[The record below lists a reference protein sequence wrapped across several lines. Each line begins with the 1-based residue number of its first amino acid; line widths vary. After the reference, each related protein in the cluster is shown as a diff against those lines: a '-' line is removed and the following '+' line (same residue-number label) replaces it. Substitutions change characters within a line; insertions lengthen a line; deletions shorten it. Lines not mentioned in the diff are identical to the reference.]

1 MSFTTTVLVIAVC
14 VAGTGYSVPGT
25 QYSGDTLQAAQ
36 APRPKP
42 VETGPQRGAQPGA
55 QPVTQPGTATQ
66 PNYQIGPQD
75 ELRVTVFDAEG
86 LTGVYRVDDDGFIS
100 FPLLGRIPVGGTTLG
115 AAQEKIR
122 TLLMNGYIRNP
133 QVRVDVQEYK
143 SQSIFVSGE
152 VRAPAELRMTGGMT
166 LLKALAQ
173 AGSPMSSA
181 SSELTIA
188 RQKKPA
194 PGAPAAVVPGGPN
207 GPGSPE
213 ATEIIR
219 VNWRDLQTGRAS
231 DVALQDGDVIFIPK
245 AQTFFIQGYVRNGGS
260 YVLEPGTTVE
270 QAIALA
276 GGLTE
281 RGTNRGIKA
290 TRTVNGKPVEVSL
303 SLSDKVQGGDVI
315 SIKQRMF

>member
-1 MSFTTTVLVIAVC
+1 MPLAISLVAALL
-14 VAGTGYSVPGT
+14 AGAGSPQSAQTPAPT
-25 QYSGDTLQAAQ
+25 RPAETL
-36 APRPKP
+36 
-42 VETGPQRGAQPGA
+42 AQPA
-55 QPVTQPGTATQ
+55 AQ

-86 LTGVYRVDDDGFIS
+86 LSGVYRVDDDGYIT
-100 FPLLGRIPVGGTTLG
+100 FPLLGRIQLGGTTLS
-115 AAQEKIR
+115 AAADHLRKM
-122 TLLMNGYIRNP
+122 LMNGYIRDP

-152 VRAPAELRMTGGMT
+152 VRSPAELRMTGGMT

-173 AGSPMSSA
+173 AGSPLSSA

-188 RQKKPA
+188 RQKRPGTTPA
-194 PGAPAAVVPGGPN
+194 PGAAPDTDV
-207 GPGSPE
+207 
-213 ATEIIR
+213 IR
-219 VNWRDLQTGRAS
+219 VNWRDLQTGRAN
-231 DVALQDGDVIFIPK
+231 DVTLQDGDVIFVPK
-245 AQTFFIQGYVRNGGS
+245 AQTFFIQGFVRNGGS

-290 TRTVNGKPVEVSL
+290 TRMVNGKTVEVSL
-303 SLSDKVQGGDVI
+303 SLSDKVQAGDVI
-315 SIKQRMF
+315 SIKQRLF

>member
-1 MSFTTTVLVIAVC
+1 MSFTTTIVVIAIC
-14 VAGTGYSVPGT
+14 CAFPRYSVPGT
-25 QYSGDTLQAAQ
+25 RYSGGTRQQAQ
-36 APRPKP
+36 APTPRPA
-42 VETGPQRGAQPGA
+42 EGTQTGTPPGTAPGTQPATGAQPA
-55 QPVTQPGTATQ
+55 TAAQ

-115 AAQEKIR
+115 ATQDKIR
-122 TLLMNGYIRNP
+122 TMLMNGYIRNP

-194 PGAPAAVVPGGPN
+194 SGAPAPTGPGGDN
-207 GPGSPE
+207 T
-213 ATEIIR
+213 TEIIR
-219 VNWRDLQTGRAS
+219 VNWRDLQTGRTS

-303 SLSDKVQGGDVI
+303 TLSDKVQAGDVI
-315 SIKQRMF
+315 SIKQRLF

>member
-1 MSFTTTVLVIAVC
+1 MHALIASTIL
-14 VAGTGYSVPGT
+14 ALALGAPAA
-25 QYSGDTLQAAQ
+25 AAQ
-36 APRPKP
+36 APA
-42 VETGPQRGAQPGA
+42 PQTPPAPAGEAAAQ
-55 QPVTQPGTATQ
+55 QQ

-75 ELRVTVFDAEG
+75 ELRITVYEADG
-86 LTGVYRVDDDGFIS
+86 LTGVYRVDDDGFIT
-100 FPLLGRIPVGGTTLG
+100 FPLLGRITVGGTTL
-115 AAQEKIR
+115 AATQDRIR

-152 VRAPAELRMTGGMT
+152 VRAPAEIRMTGGMT

-173 AGSPMSSA
+173 AGSPLSSA

-188 RQKKPA
+188 RQKKS
-194 PGAPAAVVPGGPN
+194 AAGTAAGTD
-207 GPGSPE
+207 
-213 ATEIIR
+213 ATEVIR
-219 VNWRDLQTGRAS
+219 VNWRDLQTGRAN

-290 TRTVNGKPVEVSL
+290 TRMANGKTIEVSL
-303 SLSDKVQGGDVI
+303 SLSDKVQPGDVI
-315 SIKQRMF
+315 TIRQRLF

>member
-1 MSFTTTVLVIAVC
+1 MHVLIASTLLA
-14 VAGTGYSVPGT
+14 VALAPAQASSQVAPPPAAPAT
-25 QYSGDTLQAAQ
+25 DTAAQ
-36 APRPKP
+36 L
-42 VETGPQRGAQPGA
+42 QP
-55 QPVTQPGTATQ
+55 

-75 ELRVTVFDAEG
+75 ELRITVYDADG
-86 LTGVYRVDDDGFIS
+86 LTGVYRVDDDGFIT
-100 FPLLGRIPVGGTTLG
+100 FPLLGRIAVGGTSLA
-115 AAQEKIR
+115 AAQEQIR

-143 SQSIFVSGE
+143 SQSVFVSGE
-152 VRAPAELRMTGGMT
+152 VRSPAELRMTGGMT

-173 AGSPMSSA
+173 AGSPLSSA

-188 RQKKPA
+188 RQRKGA
-194 PGAPAAVVPGGPN
+194 TGAPASGA
-207 GPGSPE
+207 E
-213 ATEIIR
+213 ATDVIR

-231 DVALQDGDVIFIPK
+231 DVPLQDGDVIFIPK

-290 TRTVNGKPVEVSL
+290 TRMINGKTVEVSL
-303 SLSDKVQGGDVI
+303 SLSDKVMPGDVI
-315 SIKQRMF
+315 TIKQRLF

>member
-1 MSFTTTVLVIAVC
+1 MHGLITTTLL
-14 VAGTGYSVPGT
+14 
-25 QYSGDTLQAAQ
+25 TLLAAAPLAAQ
-36 APRPKP
+36 TAPPLAAQTAAP
-42 VETGPQRGAQPGA
+42 AAQPPAA
-55 QPVTQPGTATQ
+55 QPPAAQPPAADAAAQTAQ

-75 ELRVTVFDAEG
+75 ELRITVYEADG
-86 LTGVYRVDDDGFIS
+86 LTGVYRVDDDGFIT
-100 FPLLGRIPVGGTTLG
+100 FPLLGRITVGGTTL
-115 AAQEKIR
+115 ASTQDQIR
-122 TLLMNGYIRNP
+122 KLLMNGYIRNP

-152 VRAPAELRMTGGMT
+152 VRAPAEIRMTGGMT

-173 AGSPMSSA
+173 AGSPLSSA

-188 RQKKPA
+188 RQKKNTG
-194 PGAPAAVVPGGPN
+194 GAA
-207 GPGSPE
+207 GSE
-213 ATEIIR
+213 ASDVIR

-231 DVALQDGDVIFIPK
+231 DVALQDGDVIFVPK

-290 TRTVNGKPVEVSL
+290 TRMVNGKSVEVSL
-303 SLSDKVQGGDVI
+303 NLSDKVQAGDVI
-315 SIKQRMF
+315 TIKQRLF